1 MKFASSVVLFAAAV
15 AAQGVYETP
24 AAAMTPMETEAT
36 EATSVEMTEVEGPYE
51 TEEAMST
58 PVAGARPMQPAGAPD
73 INSMMMQLANKFDFT
88 NVAASETSAPAIM
101 AVVFDPASNKF
112 TFLSSSVAQSGG
124 AYYVPVCP
132 VDSITS
138 AGSNPVAASSDV
150 CSYGIQLTSMP
161 SNAASTLLQMLRTKI
176 KLLLSLAKPSYFP
189 GMGLFR
195 GMHGRPEYRMMQNQP
210 GAPTM

>member
-1 MKFASSVVLFAAAV
+1 MKFAMSVVLFAAAV
-15 AAQGVYETP
+15 AAQDAYETP
-24 AAAMTPMETEAT
+24 AAAMTPMETEA
-36 EATSVEMTEVEGPYE
+36 ASVEVTEVESPYE
-51 TEEAMST
+51 TEEAVST

-73 INSMMMQLANKFDFT
+73 ITSMLMQLANKFDFT
-88 NVAASETSAPAIM
+88 NVATSETSAPAIM

-132 VDSITS
+132 VDSIAA
-138 AGSNPVAASSDV
+138 AGSSSLTTSSDV

-161 SNAASTLLQMLRTKI
+161 SNAASSFLQMLRTKI

-195 GMHGRPEYRMMQNQP
+195 GMQQGRPEYQMMQNQP
-210 GAPTM
+210 GTPMM